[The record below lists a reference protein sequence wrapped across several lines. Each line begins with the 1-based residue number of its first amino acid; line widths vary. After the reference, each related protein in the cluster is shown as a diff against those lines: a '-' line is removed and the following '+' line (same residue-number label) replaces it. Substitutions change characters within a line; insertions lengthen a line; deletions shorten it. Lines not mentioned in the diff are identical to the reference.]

1 MNTILKKLIKFWQ
14 FYLAAQFRSKTM
26 IRKVEVVPHNPNW
39 RSLFETESKQIAIA
53 LGENVVAIHHIG
65 STSIETIYAK
75 PIIDIL
81 VEVKSIDRVDDQ
93 NSSMQLLG
101 YQCMGEFGIKDR
113 RFFLKDNP
121 DGIRTHHV
129 HIFEIGSAQITRH
142 LSFRDYLNVHI
153 EEALTYSSL
162 KRSLAEKYPDDIESY
177 MDGKHDFIQEI
188 DRKAAEWRRQK
199 SS

>member
-1 MNTILKKLIKFWQ
+1 MT
-14 FYLAAQFRSKTM
+14 
-26 IRKVEVVPHNPNW
+26 RKVEVVPHNPNW
-39 RSLFETESKQIAIA
+39 RNLFETESKQITIA
-53 LGENVVAIHHIG
+53 LGENVIAIHHIG

-113 RFFLKDNP
+113 RFFRKDNV
-121 DGIRTHHV
+121 DGIRTHHIHV
-129 HIFEIGSAQITRH
+129 FEVGSAQISRH
-142 LSFRDYLNVHI
+142 LAFREYLNVHI
-153 EEALTYSSL
+153 EDAITYSSL
-162 KRSLAEKYPDDIESY
+162 KRSLAEKYPDDIQGY
-177 MDGKHDFIQEI
+177 MDGKHDLIQEI
-188 DRKAAEWRRQK
+188 DRQAAEWQRQK

>member
-1 MNTILKKLIKFWQ
+1 
-14 FYLAAQFRSKTM
+14 M
-26 IRKVEVVPHNPNW
+26 IRKVEVVPHNPDW
-39 RSLFETESKQIAIA
+39 HSLFETESKQITIA
-53 LGENVVAIHHIG
+53 LGENFVAIHHIG
-65 STSIETIYAK
+65 STSIETLYAK

-81 VEVKSIDRVDDQ
+81 VEVSSITKVDEQ

-101 YQCMGEFGIKDR
+101 YQCMGEFGIKER

-121 DGIRTHHV
+121 DGIRTHHIHV
-129 HIFEIGSAQITRH
+129 FEVGSAQIARH
-142 LSFRDYLNVHI
+142 LAFRDYLNVQI
-153 EEALTYSSL
+153 EDALTYSSL
-162 KRSLAEKYPDDIESY
+162 KRSLAEKYPHDIKGY

>member
-1 MNTILKKLIKFWQ
+1 MT
-14 FYLAAQFRSKTM
+14 
-26 IRKVEVVPHNPNW
+26 RKVEVVPHNPNW
-39 RSLFETESKQIAIA
+39 RNLFETESKQISII
-53 LGENVVAIHHIG
+53 LGENVIAIHRIG

-113 RFFLKDNP
+113 RFFLKDNS
-121 DGIRTHHV
+121 DGIRTHHI
-129 HIFEIGSAQITRH
+129 HIFEVGSAQIARH
-142 LSFRDYLNVHI
+142 LAFRDYLNVQI
-153 EEALTYSSL
+153 EDARAYSSL
-162 KRSLAEKYPDDIESY
+162 KRSLAETYPHDIQGY
-177 MDGKHDFIQEI
+177 MDGKHDLIQEI
-188 DRKAAEWRRQK
+188 DRQAAEWRRQK

>member
-1 MNTILKKLIKFWQ
+1 MT
-14 FYLAAQFRSKTM
+14 
-26 IRKVEVVPHNPNW
+26 RKVEVVPHNPNW
-39 RSLFETESKQIAIA
+39 RNLFETESKQITIA
-53 LGENVVAIHHIG
+53 LGEKIVAIHHIG

-113 RFFLKDNP
+113 RFFRKDNS
-121 DGIRTHHV
+121 DGIRTHHI
-129 HIFEIGSAQITRH
+129 HAFEVGSAQISRH
-142 LSFRDYLNVHI
+142 LAFRDYLNVHI
-153 EEALTYSSL
+153 ENALTYSSL
-162 KRSLAEKYPDDIESY
+162 KRSLAEKYPDDIQGY

-188 DRKAAEWRRQK
+188 DRQAAEWRRQK
-199 SS
+199 

>member
-1 MNTILKKLIKFWQ
+1 MT
-14 FYLAAQFRSKTM
+14 
-26 IRKVEVVPHNPNW
+26 RKVEVVPHNPGW
-39 RSLFETESKQIAIA
+39 HDLFETEAKEIAIA
-53 LGENVVAIHHIG
+53 LAENIIAIHHIG

-81 VEVKSIDRVDDQ
+81 VEVSSIAKVDDR

-121 DGIRTHHV
+121 DGIRTHHI
-129 HIFEIGSAQITRH
+129 HIFEVGSVQITRH
-142 LSFRDYLNVHI
+142 LAFRDYLNVQI
-153 EEALTYSSL
+153 EDALTYSSL
-162 KRSLAEKYPDDIESY
+162 KRSLAEKCPNDIEGY

-188 DRKAAEWRRQK
+188 DRKAVEWRMQK